1 MQSLNST
8 HLEYLREALELLENG
23 LKQNAL
29 SLKPI
34 TPIKTPELSALGA
47 GQVAESTIPQPIGN
61 LHSPVAV
68 NSEEALTSK
77 PQHTDATLE
86 QYSQSCNNYFPKIS
100 WAKADATTSF
110 LSSNNFFKQL
120 PWAMKGLD
128 VLPLQPIASIAK
140 SDTES
145 LSFEAARSKQD
156 SLNYFQSLP
165 WISSANTAT
174 VNEFLPPGSPTIR
187 QSGSYFKEIE
197 SKKPSAPLQ
206 QADSAKAEQLFV
218 GDIQDQRLLLSGDY
232 FQGIQW
238 QGALPEAIKAHPKLV
253 KPDPDRSWMAELAM
267 QSALKTAARGV
278 EKNQD
283 HQNCQDYFQRI
294 FSTEKTQSSTTKL
307 PIRDGTVIG
316 GSLQNVVPHADISQ
330 VLASQNQHYF
340 QKLPWNQL

>member
-8 HLEYLREALELLENG
+8 HLEYLREALELLETG

-29 SLKPI
+29 ALKPI
-34 TPIKTPELSALGA
+34 APIKSPELMVLVPE
-47 GQVAESTIPQPIGN
+47 QVAESAIPEPIGKVEA
-61 LHSPVAV
+61 LVTASV
-68 NSEEALTSK
+68 EEALTSK
-77 PQHTDATLE
+77 PQVADAALE
-86 QYSQSCNNYFPKIS
+86 QYSQSCNNYFPKIA
-100 WAKADATTSF
+100 WAKASAAKNF
-110 LSSNNFFKQL
+110 LSSNNFFQQL
-120 PWAMKGLD
+120 PWAIKGLE
-128 VLPLQPIASIAK
+128 VLPLQPIATIAK
-140 SDTES
+140 YDAEN
-145 LSFEAARSKQD
+145 LPFETARPKRD

-174 VNEFLPPGSPTIR
+174 VNESLPPGSPAIR
-187 QSGSYFKEIE
+187 QSGSYFKEIGW
-197 SKKPSAPLQ
+197 KKPSAPLQ
-206 QADSAKAEQLFV
+206 QADSAKAEQLFI
-218 GDIQDQRLLLSGDY
+218 GDLQDQRLLLSGSY
-232 FQGIQW
+232 FKEIPW
-238 QGALPEAIKAHPKLV
+238 YGALSETIKAHPKQV
-253 KPDPDRSWMAELAM
+253 KPDSDRSWMAELAM